1 MSLLDPTMQRK
12 LVDRVRAII
21 LKPKEEWLVI
31 EKEPTDVTTLFRT
44 YVAPLAAIPPIAT
57 FLGTVIF
64 GASVSVAGAA
74 RPSIGGAF
82 FSALVSYVL
91 SLVGVYIVARVIDY
105 LAPRNGGQPNPV
117 QAFKVSAYSSTP
129 SWIAGIFSLVPA
141 LSALGI
147 LGLYGVY
154 LLYLGLPPL
163 MKVPTEKATGYT
175 IGVIAVTIAVY
186 IVIFIITG
194 IVLGIGAAAT
204 L

>member
-1 MSLLDPTMQRK
+1 MQRK

-21 LKPKEEWLVI
+21 LRPKEEWLVI
-31 EKEPTDVTTLFRT
+31 DKEQTDVTTLFRT

-64 GASVSVAGAA
+64 GAPYVGVA
-74 RPSIGGAF
+74 RPTVGGAF

-105 LAPRNGGQPNPV
+105 LAPRNGGQPNPI

-154 LLYLGLPPL
+154 LLYLGLPAL
-163 MKVPTEKATGYT
+163 MKVPQEKATGYT

-186 IVIFIITG
+186 VVIFIITG
-194 IVLGIGAAAT
+194 IVLGIGAVAT

>member
-1 MSLLDPTMQRK
+1 MSLLDPAMQRK

-31 EKEPTDVTTLFRT
+31 DKEQTDVATLFRT

-64 GASVSVAGAA
+64 GGSATAAGFA
-74 RPSIGGAF
+74 RPTVGG
-82 FSALVSYVL
+82 ALVSAIVSYLL
-91 SLVGVYIVARVIDY
+91 SLVGVYVIARVIDY
-105 LAPRNGGQPNPV
+105 LAPRNGGQANPV

-147 LGLYGVY
+147 LGIYGVY

-163 MKVPTEKATGYT
+163 MKAPAEKATSYAVS
-175 IGVIAVTIAVY
+175 VIAVTIAVY
-186 IVIFIITG
+186 IVIFIIAG
-194 IVLGIGAAAT
+194 IVIGIGAAAT

>member
-21 LKPKEEWLVI
+21 LRPKEEWLVI
-31 EKEPTDVTTLFRT
+31 DKEQTDITTLFRT

-64 GASVSVAGAA
+64 GASYVGVA
-74 RPSIGGAF
+74 RPTVGGAF

-154 LLYLGLPPL
+154 LLYLGLPAL
-163 MKVPTEKATGYT
+163 MKVPQEKATGYT

-186 IVIFIITG
+186 VVIFIITG
-194 IVLGIGAAAT
+194 IVLGIGAVAT

>member
-1 MSLLDPTMQRK
+1 MSLLDPAMQRR

-21 LKPKEEWLVI
+21 LRPKEEWLVI
-31 EKEPTDVTTLFRT
+31 DKEQTDVTTIFRT

-64 GASVSVAGAA
+64 GASLPAVGLA
-74 RPSIGGAF
+74 RPTLGGAF
-82 FSALVSYVL
+82 VSALVSYAL
-91 SLVGVYIVARVIDY
+91 SLVGVYVIARVIDY
-105 LAPRNGGQPNPV
+105 LAPRNGGQANPV

-141 LSALGI
+141 LAPLSILGI
-147 LGLYGVY
+147 YGVY

-163 MKVPTEKATGYT
+163 MKAPAEKATSYAIT
-175 IGVIAVTIAVY
+175 VIAVTILVFVVIA
-186 IVIFIITG
+186 IVTG
-194 IVLGIGAAAT
+194 IVLGIGAVAT